1 MVCRTPSAQ
10 PPGWGGLQE
19 DCQPRQPAAQLPGH
33 PGQAHSTPVR
43 GWQHLS
49 PIHKPRKW
57 WQRGDGTPQ
66 PSTSYNSL
74 RPRTLLKAFPT
85 PSQLPSGFRSD
96 RIHSESSLTSKGLG
110 LRECLRPS
118 FLPRATLWQ
127 KGLTVYSSWAKL
139 TKGLMEHA
147 LSPKGTCY
155 YVESH
160 L

>member
-118 FLPRATLWQ
+118 FLPRALPEQTPGLPSCPTGQGWQ
-127 KGLTVYSSWAKL
+127 FPYGAWCREWA
-139 TKGLMEHA
+139 E
-147 LSPKGTCY
+147 
-155 YVESH
+155 
-160 L
+160 